1 MMNCSMCSCQLKTSS
16 SEEGKIGVNYNDQ
29 LFCSECHE
37 VMLFA
42 GDLVAG
48 ELEDIPLKDIPLED
62 IPKEEKQMEV
72 TTSGNMVKCSKC
84 ESEVSGS
91 ICKCGQP
98 NPLLMRKPKKKK
110 RKGRK

>member
-48 ELEDIPLKDIPLED
+48 ELEEP
-62 IPKEEKQMEV
+62 PKEEKKIEV